1 MIYLSHG
8 GPLSVW
14 HMTCNML
21 NMMKGTRAKKA
32 AFACWGARI
41 APVFDT
47 ARNIHIVQVDSGRI
61 TDEMQATLLEEFPV
75 QKALRLVG
83 LGIDTLICGGIS
95 RAMHTVVS
103 SYGIRILPFVAG
115 DLKDVIEAWIRGSLD
130 PDVFAMPGCRGRGGW
145 RFGQMHGSNQEVFAM
160 NGKGRGMG
168 AGGGRG
174 QGQGG
179 RGRGRMG
186 GPVAGGPAGY
196 CVCPKCGQT
205 EPHERGVPCAERVC
219 PKCGAFMTRQ

>member
-1 MIYLSHG
+1 
-8 GPLSVW
+8 
-14 HMTCNML
+14 
-21 NMMKGTRAKKA
+21 MMNETRIKKA
-32 AFACWGARI
+32 AFACWGDRI

-47 ARNIHIVQVDSGRI
+47 ARNIHIVQVDSGKI
-61 TDEMQATLLEEFPV
+61 AGELQATLLEEFPV
-75 QKALRLVG
+75 QKALRLVS
-83 LGIDTLICGGIS
+83 LGIETLICGGIS

-103 SYGIRILPFVAG
+103 SYGIHIHPFVAG
-115 DLKDVIEAWIRGSLD
+115 NLKDVIEAWVRGDLD

-145 RFGQMHGSNQEVFAM
+145 RFGQMHGSCQEVFAM

-174 QGQGG
+174 QGQGA

-186 GPVAGGPAGY
+186 GPAAAGPGGY

-205 EPHERGVPCAERVC
+205 EPHERGVPCAQRMC
-219 PKCGAFMTRQ
+219 PKCGTYMTRQ